1 MSDESGRTEVYVAPF
16 VVPADGANPAVA
28 SAQPSGKWQLSTGGG
43 SLPKWRG
50 DGKEIVYFEETSGR
64 LIAVSVNGQGPA
76 FDVGAAQPLFTLGV
90 GVDAPFRL
98 SPGIFR
104 DFFDMTR
111 DGQRF
116 LVNTPRTDTPTSGP
130 PPITVVYW
138 ASGLKK

>member
-1 MSDESGRTEVYVAPF
+1 
-16 VVPADGANPAVA
+16 VA

-76 FDVGAAQPLFTLGV
+76 FEVGAAQPLFTLGL
-90 GVDAPFRL
+90 GAAGAFRL
-98 SPGIFR
+98 SQGTIR
-104 DFFDMTR
+104 DFFDMTH

-116 LVNTPRTDTPTSGP
+116 LVNAPKTDTPTSGP
-130 PPITVVYW
+130 QPITVVVNW
-138 ASGLKK
+138 TAALKK